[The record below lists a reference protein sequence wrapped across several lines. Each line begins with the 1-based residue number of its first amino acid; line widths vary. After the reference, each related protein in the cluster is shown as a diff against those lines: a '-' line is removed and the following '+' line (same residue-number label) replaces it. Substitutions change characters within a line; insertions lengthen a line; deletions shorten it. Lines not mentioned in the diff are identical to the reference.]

1 MANAL
6 ENLKQTEFR
15 SKSKHNFVGAI
26 TSCQV
31 RLINTISYTQGNG
44 KNQTLKRR
52 ILDFS
57 RTETFSFLL
66 FILYFKCSVWNIIKK
81 YENSMLNN
89 FLERVI
95 KNHWGESGFVSLGSS
110 TSLAWKESPFC
121 KTDMLY
127 FQFSLIKEI
136 MDRNWEPLIFR
147 FGFF

>member
-31 RLINTISYTQGNG
+31 ILINTISYTQGNG

-95 KNHWGESGFVSLGSS
+95 KNH
-110 TSLAWKESPFC
+110 
-121 KTDMLY
+121 
-127 FQFSLIKEI
+127 
-136 MDRNWEPLIFR
+136 
-147 FGFF
+147 